1 MDGLIPFYYLL
12 TLSYIPQPSYLRREP
27 EDTKSQDAERDIF
40 NEKPSKED
48 IISATEASGC
58 CSLVVYAY
66 AVKLL
71 CNEIYLATNIDIC
84 VLHRGIC

>member
-1 MDGLIPFYYLL
+1 MSGLIPLSNLL
-12 TLSYIPQPSYLRREP
+12 NLSHVPQPSFLRREP

-58 CSLVVYAY
+58 HSLVYLY
-66 AVKLL
+66 TVKLL
-71 CNEIYLATNIDIC
+71 YS
-84 VLHRGIC
+84 

>member
-1 MDGLIPFYYLL
+1 LLNVSHIPEL
-12 TLSYIPQPSYLRREP
+12 SYLRREP

-58 CSLVVYAY
+58 CSLVVHAY
-66 AVKLL
+66 T
-71 CNEIYLATNIDIC
+71 IG
-84 VLHRGIC
+84 VLYN